1 MRASKQILIGFVSFL
16 LVSLFVL
23 CILFMIHVKKTDSI
37 VLEDDLTCLYRENVT
52 ADRFIKS
59 IDGELLDK
67 YLVDTSVVG
76 KRRVEIQ
83 YKNRYGFVEHF
94 RFDIEVLDKT
104 APIINVKNPF
114 VLEVSEV
121 SRLEDVLFCADDY
134 DDGIHCKIDG
144 EYNLNQVG
152 SYNIHVSA
160 RDNSGNKSE
169 KNITLKIVN
178 EKEDNELSQIML
190 FQDILKKYGNDSTV
204 VGVDISK
211 WQGDVDY
218 SLLSQ
223 AGVSFVMLKIGGQ
236 DKINGD
242 NVMDPNF
249 VKNIEGAIQNGIDVG
264 VYFYSHAKNVDIA
277 RKQARWVIQNIRNYH
292 ITLPI
297 AFDWEN
303 WDRYPT
309 YGVGFRTLNKI
320 ADAFISEI
328 KRYNYDS
335 MLYSSKYYLD
345 NIWYSDS
352 YSKWIAYYNNQFKFD
367 DDYVMWQLSN
377 RGRVDGIQGDVDIDI
392 LNRSKIK

>member
-83 YKNRYGFVEHF
+83 YKNKYGFVEHF

-104 APIINVKNPF
+104 APIINIDDPF

-134 DDGIHCKIDG
+134 DDGVSCQVDG

-152 SYNIHVSA
+152 SYKIHVLA
-160 RDNSGNKSE
+160 RDKSGNKNE
-169 KNITLKIVN
+169 RDVTLKIVDK
-178 EKEDNELSQIML
+178 KED
-190 FQDILKKYGNDSTV
+190 KKYGPDIIFNDVLNKYKNDSTV

-218 SLLSQ
+218 SLLSR

-236 DKINGD
+236 EKINGD
-242 NVMDPNF
+242 IVMDPNF
-249 VKNIEGAIQNGIDVG
+249 TKNIEGAIQNGLSVG
-264 VYFYSHAKNVDIA
+264 VYFYSHAKNVDTA
-277 RKQARWVIQNIRNYH
+277 RKQARWVIQNIRNYDVD
-292 ITLPI
+292 LPV

-309 YGVGFRTLNKI
+309 YGIGFRSLNRI

-335 MLYSSKYYLD
+335 LLYSSKFYLD
-345 NIWYSDS
+345 NVWYSEN
-352 YSKWIAYYNNQFKFD
+352 YSKWLAYYNDQFKLT
-367 DDYVMWQLSN
+367 DDYVLWQMSN
-377 RGRVDGIQGDVDIDI
+377 RGKVDGIQGNVDIDI
-392 LNRSKIK
+392 LNRGFDK

>member
-67 YLVDTSVVG
+67 YLVDTSHVG

-104 APIINVKNPF
+104 EPIINIKNPF
-114 VLEVSEV
+114 ILKVSEV
-121 SRLEDVLFCADDY
+121 NRLEDVLFCADDY
-134 DDGIHCKIDG
+134 DDGISCKIEG

-152 SYNIHVSA
+152 NYDIHVSSQ
-160 RDNSGNKSE
+160 DKSGNKSE
-169 KNITLKIVN
+169 KDVTLKIVN
-178 EKEDNELSQIML
+178 DLDDNQEVQSIM
-190 FQDILKKYGNDSTV
+190 FKDVLKKYGNESTL

-218 SLLSQ
+218 SLLSK

-236 DKINGD
+236 DRISGD
-242 NVMDPNF
+242 IIMDPYF
-249 VKNIEGAIQNGIDVG
+249 TKNIEGALQNGIDVG
-264 VYFYSHAKNVDIA
+264 VYFYSHAKNVDMA
-277 RKQARWVIQNIRNYH
+277 RKQARWVIQNIRNYN

-303 WDRYPT
+303 WEKYPT
-309 YGVGFRTLNKI
+309 YGIGFRSLNKI
-320 ADAFISEI
+320 ADGFISEV

-335 MLYSSKYYLD
+335 VLYSSKYYLD
-345 NIWYSDS
+345 NVWYSEN
-352 YSKWIAYYNNQFKFD
+352 YSKWIAYYNNQFKFT
-367 DDYVMWQLSN
+367 DDYVMWQMSN
-377 RGRVDGIQGDVDIDI
+377 HGKVDGINGEVDIDI
-392 LNRSKIK
+392 LNKNNIK